1 MASETETS
9 GAALGGH
16 EPSYY
21 EIALTNRQVVFAFVI
36 LLVCLVAAF
45 FSGVWV
51 GTRGEEKAAAQRA
64 QIAAEKADKVSPEG
78 QSLEEFKFFAK
89 PGEGPKD
96 GKHPAGDSD
105 SQEPANPKPAKETT
119 LAEDVAKPSAPP
131 APPAAEERSAPREP
145 ERSTPPA
152 RQPEPKPA
160 PPAKATTAAP
170 PPPQPA
176 PDRSEATV
184 RPRTVPEAP
193 AAAPAPTMRPG
204 DVIIQVFSSADEDQA
219 DKVRDRLVKGG
230 QKAFL
235 SPIDKGGRTM
245 YRVRIGPFSSRDS
258 AEKVAEK
265 VRKEQRLDT
274 WVTTP

>member
-21 EIALTNRQVVFAFVI
+21 EIALTNRQVVFAFII

-51 GTRGEEKAAAQRA
+51 GTRGEERAAQQRA
-64 QIAAEKADKVSPEG
+64 QLSAEKADKVSPEG
-78 QSLEEFKFFAK
+78 QSVEEFKFFAK
-89 PGEGPKD
+89 PGEGQGKD
-96 GKHPAGDSD
+96 GRKGTGDVD
-105 SQEPANPKPAKETT
+105 GGEAPKPGKGST
-119 LAEDVAKPSAPP
+119 LAEDVAKPGSTKPAATSQPPASAERPAALAPEP
-131 APPAAEERSAPREP
+131 APPARAADAKATKPVT
-145 ERSTPPA
+145 TPPA
-152 RQPEPKPA
+152 PA
-160 PPAKATTAAP
+160 AERAEK
-170 PPPQPA
+170 
-176 PDRSEATV
+176 TV
-184 RPRTVPEAP
+184 HPRTVPEAP
-193 AAAPAPTMRPG
+193 PAAAAPTTHPG

-219 DKVRDRLVKGG
+219 DKVRDRLLKSG

-245 YRVRIGPFSSRDS
+245 YRVRIGPFGSKES
-258 AEKVAEK
+258 AEKVAER